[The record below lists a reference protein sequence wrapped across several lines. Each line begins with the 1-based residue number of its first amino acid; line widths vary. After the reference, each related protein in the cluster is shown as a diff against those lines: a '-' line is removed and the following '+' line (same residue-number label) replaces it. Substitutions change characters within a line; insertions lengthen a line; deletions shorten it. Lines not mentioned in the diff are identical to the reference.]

1 MKTIV
6 SLTALL
12 IMIGA
17 AFSSAYAK
25 RLLLPPP
32 DGYKGVEINGTK
44 YVVGQVYVPQFSDT
58 TKLKDY
64 GFRAFEAIGS
74 TSRYRKVKAI
84 WPLDTDLHALPEWI
98 TGLSYEKAKS
108 VEEMQR
114 AYAVDK
120 NMPQNV
126 ESIGTLMTI
135 YGDQYNNY
143 GGLMSVSGG
152 RYYQPGD
159 PNYRLDNYGFYND
172 GRRSNRSFNDCGVY
186 YRTRTPTK
194 LTPTTIGAYGS
205 HRTTRYGGYYGRY
218 YRR

>member
-1 MKTIV
+1 MKTRIGR
-6 SLTALL
+6 LTALIL
-12 IMIGA
+12 MMGA
-17 AFSSAYAK
+17 ALTVAHAK

-58 TKLKDY
+58 NKLKDY
-64 GFRAFEAIGS
+64 GFRGFEAIGS
-74 TSRYRKVKAI
+74 TSRYRKVKAV
-84 WPLDTDLHALPEWI
+84 WPLDTDLDALPEWI

-108 VEEMQR
+108 VEDMQR

-120 NMPQNV
+120 NIPQNV

-143 GGLMSVSGG
+143 GGRMYITE
-152 RYYQPGD
+152 RYQPPGG

-172 GRRSNRSFNDCGVY
+172 GSRSSRSFNDCGAY

-194 LTPTTIGAYGS
+194 LTPTTIGVYGGR
-205 HRTTRYGGYYGRY
+205 RTTRFGRY
-218 YRR
+218 YCR